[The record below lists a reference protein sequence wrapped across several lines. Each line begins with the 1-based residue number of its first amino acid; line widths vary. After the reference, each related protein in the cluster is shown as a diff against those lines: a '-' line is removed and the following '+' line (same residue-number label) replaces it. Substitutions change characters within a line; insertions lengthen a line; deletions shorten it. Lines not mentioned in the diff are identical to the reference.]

1 MSMKNKQVPK
11 LLRSLLMLLPCLILM
26 EACNKP
32 KSKTGAELTK
42 ITGIKLYKDLDA
54 EVLNDKLKAAL
65 SKRGKSMSNPKF
77 TEQIYEQADYQPVLI
92 AKFLPDSGLK
102 NAAKKISAAEEH
114 GLSAENFQAAKFN
127 AALEKIYSKTEVN
140 TIDKAYDAVID
151 LELIASGAI
160 TDYAAAMQ
168 YGIVSPRK
176 IFAQFYT
183 KVLRP
188 DSISFKKPYQTSSIT
203 AFLDS
208 IQPKSEAYKTLQTAL
223 SQKITAP
230 GHSAEETRR
239 IIEVNMERLRWH
251 TAKQEDKY
259 VWVNIPAFELQVM
272 EKQKPVLSMK
282 VCVGEGR
289 NTGQSTSL
297 TEYDENDLK
306 KDRAFNRETPQLK
319 SMIHSVQVNPVWNIP
334 ESIASNE
341 IVKYASQ
348 DRYYLSNKNIDV
360 FYKGKKVEDT
370 ETIDWSAPDVGKT
383 YTFKQQPGA
392 DNSLGKIKFLFNN
405 QSSVYLHDT
414 PAQAAFNLAVRAVS
428 HGCVRLEK
436 PMELARVLFGPGG
449 KFDKIK
455 EGMQSKD
462 PKAENIS
469 LPKQVAVYLVYF
481 TCWKDLNSGKLM
493 FANDIYGQDAVL
505 YTHLNKA

>member
-1 MSMKNKQVPK
+1 MNNTQVPK
-11 LLRSLLMLLPCLILM
+11 LLKSLLMLLPLLILF

-32 KSKTGAELTK
+32 KSETGAELTK
-42 ITGIKLYKDLDA
+42 VTGIKLYKELDA
-54 EVLNDKLKAAL
+54 EVLSDKLKAVL
-65 SKRGKSMSNPKF
+65 SKKAKSMSHPKF
-77 TEQIYEQADYQPVLI
+77 TQQIYEEADYQPLLI
-92 AKFLPDSGLK
+92 AKFLSDSGLVK
-102 NAAKKISAAEEH
+102 AAKKISAAKEH
-114 GLSAENFQAAKFN
+114 GLSPEKFQVTKLN
-127 AALEKIYSKTEVN
+127 AALAKIYSKKEVN
-140 TIDKAYDAVID
+140 TLDQAYDAVID
-151 LELIASGAI
+151 LELIASAAI

-168 YGIVSPRK
+168 YGVVSPRK

-188 DSISFKKPYQTSSIT
+188 DSLSFKKPYQTRDIDT
-203 AFLDS
+203 FLDS
-208 IQPKSEAYKTLQTAL
+208 IQPSSEAYKMLQTAL
-223 SQKITAP
+223 SQNIAAP
-230 GHSAEETRR
+230 GHSVEETRR
-239 IIEVNMERLRWH
+239 IVIVNMERLRWH
-251 TAKQEDKY
+251 TAQQEDKY
-259 VWVNIPAFELQVM
+259 VWVNIPAFELQVI

-289 NTGQSTSL
+289 NTGQATSL

-341 IVKYASQ
+341 IAKYAAQ

-370 ETIDWSAPDVGKT
+370 ETIDWSAPDAGKT

-414 PAQAAFNLAVRAVS
+414 PAKAAFNLAVRAVS

-436 PMELARVLFGPGG
+436 PLELARVLFGPGE
-449 KFDKIK
+449 KFNKIR

-469 LPKQVAVYLVYF
+469 LPKQVAVYLAYF
-481 TCWKDLNSGKLM
+481 TCWKDSGSGKLM

>member
-1 MSMKNKQVPK
+1 MSMNKKTLPK
-11 LLRSLLMLLPCLILM
+11 FLKSLFMLLPLLMLF

-32 KSKTGAELTK
+32 KSKTGAELSK
-42 ITGIKLYKDLDA
+42 ITGNKLYKDLDA
-54 EVLNDKLKAAL
+54 DVLSDKFKAAL

-77 TEQIYEQADYQPVLI
+77 TQEIYKQADYQPVLI
-92 AKFLPDSGLK
+92 SKFLADSGLMNASK
-102 NAAKKISAAEEH
+102 KINAAKEH
-114 GLSAENFQAAKFN
+114 GLSAENFQSTKFN

-140 TIDKAYDAVID
+140 TLDKAYDAVID
-151 LELIASGAI
+151 LELVASGAI
-160 TDYAAAMQ
+160 TDYVAAMQ

-188 DSISFKKPYQTSSIT
+188 DSISFKKPYQTSNLTS
-203 AFLDS
+203 FLDS
-208 IQPKSEAYKTLQTAL
+208 IQPSSEAYKMLQTAL
-223 SQKITAP
+223 NQNITAP
-230 GHSAEETRR
+230 GHTAEETRR

-251 TAKQEDKY
+251 TAEQEDKY
-259 VWVNIPAFELQVM
+259 VWVNIPAFELQVI

-289 NTGQSTSL
+289 NTGQATSL
-297 TEYDENDLK
+297 MEYDENDLK

-341 IVKYASQ
+341 IAKYAAQ

-360 FYKGKKVEDT
+360 FYKGKMVEDT
-370 ETIDWSAPDVGKT
+370 ETIDWSAPDAGKT

-414 PAQAAFNLAVRAVS
+414 PAKAAFNLAVRAVS
-428 HGCVRLEK
+428 HGCVRVEK
-436 PMELARVLFGPGG
+436 PLELARALFGTGD
-449 KFDKIK
+449 KFNKIN

-462 PKAENIS
+462 PKAEDIA
-469 LPKQVAVYLVYF
+469 LPKKVAVYLNYF
-481 TCWKDLNSGKLM
+481 TCWKDSTSGKLM